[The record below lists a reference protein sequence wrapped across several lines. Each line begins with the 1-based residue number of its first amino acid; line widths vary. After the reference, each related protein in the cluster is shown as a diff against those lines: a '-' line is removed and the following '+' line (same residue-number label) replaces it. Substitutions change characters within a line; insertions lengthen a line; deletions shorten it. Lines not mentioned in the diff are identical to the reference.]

1 LSRTASTWL
10 DHADP
15 CRIFTRNGLTPDPWQ
30 IEILRRRPQRAL
42 VCWGRQV
49 GKSLAFGALA
59 LHTALFRRRLRRDP
73 AVRPQPYVLIAS
85 FKHEKAKELLAKAM
99 SLYKPYRDQFPIVAE
114 TTERVAFA
122 HGGIIQTIPATPDA
136 ARGPAADLVILEEA
150 ALTSRELRSTILY
163 TLSTTNGPLYAI
175 SSAPEKPAGWW
186 WEAWTQSGKYG
197 GEDALMARDGWH
209 RTFMRSDRCPRITP
223 DFLESAL
230 RDDGPEAFGRECLCE
245 FPKPTMST
253 RGLML
258 PDLSSFLVDDAG
270 DVYPGAA

>member
-1 LSRTASTWL
+1 MSRTASTWL
-10 DHADP
+10 DHSDP
-15 CRIFTRNGLTPDPWQ
+15 CRILYRNGLLPDEWQ
-30 IEILRRRPQRAL
+30 RGLLQSRPHRAL
-42 VCWGRQV
+42 LCCGRQT
-49 GKSLAFGALA
+49 GKSLSLGALA

-197 GEDALMARDGWH
+197 GEDALAAKDGWH
-209 RTFMRSDRCPRITP
+209 RTFMRSDRCPRITS